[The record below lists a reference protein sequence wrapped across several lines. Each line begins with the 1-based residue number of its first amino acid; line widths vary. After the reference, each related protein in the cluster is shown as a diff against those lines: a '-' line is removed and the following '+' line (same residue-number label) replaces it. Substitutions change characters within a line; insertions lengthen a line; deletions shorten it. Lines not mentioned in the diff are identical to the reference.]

1 MILGRGSAQTDD
13 AVIAEY
19 AAFLP
24 AATPVRTPVILQRL
38 QGAPHVMQR
47 RLGKPP
53 SQWTDADILDLYAT
67 RQKAT
72 WYPYTA
78 FLAFLFFR
86 GYRRASLA
94 LLTALPCE
102 LSRYFRPALAPQRTR
117 LQEAQQQ
124 LGYPVTPVGSQLTL
138 LIWLLAI
145 SGKPLT
151 ELTRT
156 DFEAFRR
163 AYQTW
168 YQTTQQRANA
178 QPNARLFRLECC
190 LVHWG
195 VLPPA
200 RPIFRH
206 EEHFAR
212 LRPPAIRSAIVTYL
226 TWCDVRYQPS
236 SIYSHR
242 AALLNFFLWLQDG
255 QPELTRLDQV
265 TRTVAIDYAHHLQEL
280 VARQTYA
287 PKYRND
293 LYHDVRLFFEFAIEE
308 HLDTAPPHNPF
319 SRRDTPRCPDPLPR
333 YIPDPELRLI
343 LTYCREAASLQERTV
358 VITLLHTG
366 IRAAELAS
374 LKTSD
379 LVQLQGKWQ
388 LHIHE
393 GKGLKDRM
401 IPLTA
406 EALSV
411 LQTWQA
417 NGREH
422 STDYLFARHG
432 QSWGSN
438 KVGTIVRQIGLHLD
452 IAGLT
457 PHRFRHSFA
466 VALLNYGM
474 RESALQKLMG
484 HATLS
489 MTLEYARI
497 LDRTVEQ
504 SFNQAVAQMQTG
516 ALGWVPSFFAPE
528 DYTRFTEADSL
539 NWIRLSLGFCRRHLK
554 LNCESDVKCLLCD
567 RFCILPNELPRLVE
581 MRQRFLELGLQV
593 KADVVA
599 AHIQRLETHADQHS
613 LFALVQPTPAI

>member
-1 MILGRGSAQTDD
+1 MILGRGAAQTDD

-24 AATPVRTPVILQRL
+24 AANPTLTPVMLQRL
-38 QGAPHVMQR
+38 QDAPHVMQR

-53 SQWTDADILDLYAT
+53 SRWTDADILELYAN
-67 RQKAT
+67 RHKAT

-86 GYRRASLA
+86 GYRRATLT
-94 LLTALPCE
+94 LLTSLPGD
-102 LSRYFRPALAPQRTR
+102 LARYFRPALAPLRTR
-117 LQEAQQQ
+117 LQETQHQ
-124 LGYPVTPVGSQLTL
+124 LGYRAEPVGSELTL
-138 LIWLLAI
+138 LIWLLAL
-145 SGKPLT
+145 SGKPLA
-151 ELTRT
+151 ELTRP
-156 DFEAFRR
+156 DFEAFRCE
-163 AYQTW
+163 YQSW
-168 YQTTQQRANA
+168 YQTTHQQANA
-178 QPNARLFRLECC
+178 LPNARLFRLERY
-190 LVHWG
+190 LVQWG
-195 VLPPA
+195 TLPPA
-200 RPIFRH
+200 RSVFRH

-212 LRPPAIRSAIVTYL
+212 LRSPVICGAILAYM
-226 TWCDVRYQPS
+226 TWCDVRYRPS
-236 SIYSHR
+236 SIHSHR
-242 AALLNFFLWLQDG
+242 AALLNFFLWLQDV

-265 TRTVAIDYAHHLQEL
+265 TRPVALDYARHLQEL
-280 VARQTYA
+280 VAAQTIA

-293 LYHDVRLFFEFAIEE
+293 LYHKVRLFFEFVIEE
-308 HLDTAPPHNPF
+308 QLDTAPAHNPF

-333 YIPDPELRLI
+333 YIADPELRII
-343 LTYCREAASLQERTV
+343 LTYCRQEAALQERTV

-366 IRAAELAS
+366 IRAAELAV

-411 LQTWQA
+411 LQAWQA
-417 NGREH
+417 GEQAG
-422 STDYLFARHG
+422 SADYLFARHG
-432 QSWGSN
+432 QPWNSN
-438 KVGTIVRQIGLHLD
+438 KVGKIVRQIGLHLD

-484 HATLS
+484 HATLG

-504 SFNQAVAQMQTG
+504 SFNQAVSQMQAG
-516 ALGWVPSFFAPE
+516 PLSWAPSFFATE
-528 DYTRFTEADSL
+528 DYSRFTEADSL
-539 NWIRLSLGFCRRHLK
+539 NWIRLPLGYCRRHLK

-567 RFCILPNELPRLVE
+567 RFCVLPNELPHLVE

-593 KADVVA
+593 KADVVTT
-599 AHIQRLETHADQHS
+599 HIQRLELPAVEHS
-613 LFALVQPTPAI
+613 LFALVQPAFAT